1 MNLASLDSFS
11 PGEFTKSQRKPGVGV
26 ELDNVWRGATAMG
39 QTLDALNR
47 TKRRHSNLDGVAW
60 AKKRELFEK
69 VTNRGRFLG
78 FVAGAKKRDGLE
90 AVLGFYSSAWHG
102 SILTAF
108 TQQRLFDYRNDKR
121 EDASG

>member
-1 MNLASLDSFS
+1 VNLASLDGFG
-11 PGEFTKSQRKPGVGV
+11 PAEFTKSQREPGVGV
-26 ELDNVWRGATAMG
+26 ELDNVWRGAASVG
-39 QTLDALNR
+39 HTLDALNR
-47 TKRRHSNLDGVAW
+47 TEGRHSNLDCVTG
-60 AKKRELFEK
+60 AKKGELFEK
-69 VTNRGRFLG
+69 VANRGRFLC
-78 FVAGAKKRDGLE
+78 FVAGAKKRDGLA